1 MNFVF
6 SLVQQNDLGL
16 VVSNTVE
23 VVSDAGRCLVSFE
36 CSSHHYDSFGFQYL
50 VMTLGVGLSIL
61 EVENVW
67 IFAMQPLFVASPRDQ
82 QLFIVNRVLLA
93 RDGDLAIREVDFLK
107 LTLQHLNLGI
117 G

>member
-1 MNFVF
+1 MECLDAGLPVNFGQVRLCNNADALILHNFEDFVLNLSTQSLMNFVF

-61 EVENVW
+61 EVENV
-67 IFAMQPLFVASPRDQ
+67 
-82 QLFIVNRVLLA
+82 
-93 RDGDLAIREVDFLK
+93 
-107 LTLQHLNLGI
+107 
-117 G
+117 

>member
-1 MNFVF
+1 
-6 SLVQQNDLGL
+6 
-16 VVSNTVE
+16 
-23 VVSDAGRCLVSFE
+23 
-36 CSSHHYDSFGFQYL
+36 
-50 VMTLGVGLSIL
+50 
-61 EVENVW
+61 
-67 IFAMQPLFVASPRDQ
+67 MQPLFVASPRDQ